1 MNVQTEAGTLQYR
14 AEISSSTRENNIT
27 FVCNLNQTIDG
38 QQVGYQWQENK
49 GSGWQ
54 NIFGATG
61 ASYPVNRVGKAG
73 YQYRCTLTITVNN
86 SYSLMNECYKAFL
99 HRQGVASEFQ
109 HWWPYLYEHT
119 QDEYLV
125 TVYNALETPP
135 QNEAARVAMEIVFSD
150 EYMKV

>member
-1 MNVQTEAGTLQYR
+1 MKSKLIKQKRWWLRGILMVLFAVGMFFITMNVQTEAGTLQYR

-61 ASYPVNRVGKAG
+61 GFLSSKQSWKSRLSISVYAHD
-73 YQYRCTLTITVNN
+73 
-86 SYSLMNECYKAFL
+86 YS
-99 HRQGVASEFQ
+99 Q
-109 HWWPYLYEHT
+109 
-119 QDEYLV
+119 
-125 TVYNALETPP
+125 
-135 QNEAARVAMEIVFSD
+135 
-150 EYMKV
+150 